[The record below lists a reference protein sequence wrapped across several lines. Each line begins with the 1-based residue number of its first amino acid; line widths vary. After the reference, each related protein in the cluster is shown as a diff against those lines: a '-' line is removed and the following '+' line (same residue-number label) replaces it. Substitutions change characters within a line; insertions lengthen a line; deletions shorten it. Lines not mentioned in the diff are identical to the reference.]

1 MISLLPKT
9 TPRLPALLLVALG
22 IGCLA
27 APCSHAQLVQLKPG
41 ETMPSFE
48 VASIRQNVSGSGREQ
63 VWRNDNSYRVA
74 NLSLSELIRN
84 AWGAHASAQLT
95 GGPEVL
101 LGEHFDIT
109 AKISD
114 ADTKRLSTMQ
124 RADSNRQVDLMMQSL
139 LEDRFG
145 LKAHTETKDLPV
157 FFLIIVKSGVK
168 FHASVPVPSSTPGAP
183 PEPHT
188 SMNVRWS
195 SKSIDLAATNQ
206 TIDTLISWLARQQEL
221 EGQPLLDKTGLS
233 GTFDYSVQWAPE
245 SMSAHSKASDP
256 AVPADDPS
264 GPSLF
269 TALQDQLGLKLE
281 SQKAPVEIL
290 VIDHVEPPSA
300 N

>member
-1 MISLLPKT
+1 MK
-9 TPRLPALLLVALG
+9 RLNRCRLAG
-22 IGCLA
+22 IAVLTLA
-27 APCSHAQLVQLKPG
+27 ACALPFAAAHAQLVQLKPG

-48 VASIRQNVSGSGREQ
+48 VASVRQNASGSGREQ
-63 VWRNDNSYRVA
+63 VWHNDNSYRVA

-95 GGPEVL
+95 GGPESL
-101 LGEHFDIT
+101 LSDHFDINT
-109 AKISD
+109 KISD

-124 RADSNRQVDLMMQSL
+124 RADSNRQVDLMMQDL
-139 LEDRFG
+139 LADRFG
-145 LKAHTETKDLPV
+145 LKVHTETKELPV
-157 FFLIIVKSGVK
+157 FVLTIAKSGMK

-206 TIDTLISWLARQQEL
+206 TIDTLISWLARQTEL
-221 EGQPLLDKTGLS
+221 ESRPVLDKTGLS
-233 GTFDYSVQWAPE
+233 GTFDYSVQWTPE
-245 SMSAHSKASDP
+245 SMSARSKAGDP
-256 AVPADDPS
+256 AAAADDPS

>member
-1 MISLLPKT
+1 MKGLNRC
-9 TPRLPALLLVALG
+9 RLAG
-22 IGCLA
+22 IAVLTLA
-27 APCSHAQLVQLKPG
+27 ACALPFAAAHAQLVQLKPG

-48 VASIRQNVSGSGREQ
+48 VASVRQNASGSGREQ
-63 VWRNDNSYRVA
+63 VWHNDNSYRVA

-95 GGPEVL
+95 GGPESL
-101 LGEHFDIT
+101 LSDHFDIS

-124 RADSNRQVDLMMQSL
+124 RADSNRQVDLMMQDL
-139 LEDRFG
+139 LADRFG
-145 LKAHTETKDLPV
+145 LKVHTETKELPV
-157 FFLIIVKSGVK
+157 FVLTIAKSGMK

-206 TIDTLISWLARQQEL
+206 TIDTLISWLARQTEL
-221 EGQPLLDKTGLS
+221 ESRPVLDKTGLS
-233 GTFDYSVQWAPE
+233 GTFDYSVQWTPE
-245 SMSAHSKASDP
+245 SMSARSKAGDP
-256 AVPADDPS
+256 AAAADDPS